1 MVELRG
7 ASWRAVRSCRGRFR
21 SRRGTGAASPGS
33 AGAGGARQG
42 RGEHGDLPERG
53 HGGVSRSAAW
63 LQEKDDDD
71 LQKTPYF
78 IFSLSNFSSGSNLSH
93 LIEAL
98 REIKM

>member
-42 RGEHGDLPERG
+42 RGEHGDLTERG

-63 LQEKDDDD
+63 RQCRCRHRVDD
-71 LQKTPYF
+71 TFAENPPPSVSPF
-78 IFSLSNFSSGSNLSH
+78 FSF
-93 LIEAL
+93 
-98 REIKM
+98 